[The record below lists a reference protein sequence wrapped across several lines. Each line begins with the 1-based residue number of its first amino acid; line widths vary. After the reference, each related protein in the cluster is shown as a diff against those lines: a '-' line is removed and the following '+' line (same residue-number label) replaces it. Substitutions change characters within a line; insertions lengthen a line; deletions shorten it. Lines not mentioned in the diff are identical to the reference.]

1 MTCNGRLR
9 FCREIGNFLSPAMPQ
24 YTANLQQPATS
35 LNEPLGNTILF
46 PLLTDV
52 PLGNAIVISTV
63 DFRATKCAISM
74 LVR

>member
-1 MTCNGRLR
+1 
-9 FCREIGNFLSPAMPQ
+9 MPQ